1 MNLGG
6 NRWSAGLRLLAACA
20 AAAATLLPCA
30 TSSAAALKSDFELG
44 GQWKVNSTAR
54 LMAGLPPMYPGHYSH
69 AQGDAWKEH
78 SVAMQ
83 GGWAQLRAGRV
94 SAMSA
99 WRNQE
104 ISARCPVGKTLLYP
118 FSGPDFFNAYWL
130 FPDCDT
136 FVMFGLEHIGEIP
149 DLEAMNERDFA
160 RLMSDVR
167 TATADLFSRNYFI
180 TENMSRQLYTAQLRG
195 VLPLVM
201 ISMALSGAE
210 ILRMTPQE
218 LDKGSVAGM
227 HAVSGPSAAAP
238 AAGMMPAS
246 LPAVPDESA
255 PKMLS
260 LRKPR
265 GIAIDFR
272 VAGSAE
278 VKRLIYFTVD
288 ATDSSLSRY
297 PEFLSFLRKFAPTT
311 TLLKSAS
318 YLLHT
323 RDFSQLRK
331 TLLEVSEFLVQDD
344 SGLPYRTLVSKGFQM
359 RLHGTYAIPIPP
371 FEGAFQPTLQAAYQS
386 QNPGPLPFTFGY
398 NFQDQRDQR
407 ANVMVGKKTSLPRS
421 LVKLAGGDRGVRPA
435 KYAAS
440 RYPVRRV
447 R

>member
-1 MNLGG
+1 MNQGG
-6 NRWSAGLRLLAACA
+6 NRWLAGVRLLAVCA
-20 AAAATLLPCA
+20 AIAATTAITAITVFSPTA
-30 TSSAAALKSDFELG
+30 GAAGLKSDFELG

-54 LMAGLPPMYPGHYSH
+54 LMAGLAPMYPGHYSH

-78 SVAMQ
+78 SAAMQ
-83 GGWAQLRAGRV
+83 GGWAHLRSGRV
-94 SAMSA
+94 NAMSS

-130 FPDCDT
+130 FPECDT

-149 DLEAMNERDFA
+149 DLEAMSERDFA

-195 VLPLVM
+195 VMPLIM

-227 HAVSGPSAAAP
+227 HAVSGPPAAA
-238 AAGMMPAS
+238 GVIPAS
-246 LPAVPDESA
+246 VPDEPA

-265 GIAIDFR
+265 GVAIDFR
-272 VAGSAE
+272 VPGSPE

-288 ATDSSLSRY
+288 ATDSSLARY

-323 RDFSQLRK
+323 REFSQLRK
-331 TLLEVSEFLVQDD
+331 TLLDVSEFLVQDD
-344 SGLPYRTLVSKGFQM
+344 SGLPYRMLVSRGFQM
-359 RLHGTYAIPIPP
+359 RLHGTYAVPIPP

-386 QNPGPLPFTFGY
+386 QQPGPLPFTFGY

-407 ANVMVGKKTSLPRS
+407 ANVMVGKKTALPPS
-421 LVKLAGGDRGVRPA
+421 LVKLAANERGARP

-440 RYPVRRV
+440 RHAARRV